1 MIPIS
6 DFHAGRGRKEKPV
19 VVWVLIGL
27 CVAIWLF
34 QFTLPTRPGTGQ
46 YISSFDK
53 FAYEY
58 GAVPD
63 EVIGKDLPA
72 GFPVAPI
79 MPILTLITSIFLHGG
94 WSHMIFN
101 MLYLWVFGDN
111 IENRFGHF
119 GFLMFYLTG
128 GVVANLVHIAL
139 SLGSK
144 SSIVPVIGASGAIA
158 AVMGAYLALFPLAKI
173 RTLVIF
179 YLITFISIP
188 AYWYLLI
195 WFGMQFFGLLGS
207 GSGVAW
213 WAHIGGFIYGYL
225 IAFIYLK
232 IKYPHMPPPWTV
244 FFKKRRGGNL
254 SLFKR
259 FGKSRITG
267 GFRNYNNI
275 EDSKDK
281 KSDDTYDIWR
291 R

>member
-58 GAVPD
+58 GAVPA
-63 EVIGKDLPA
+63 EIVGRDLPV

-79 MPILTLITSIFLHGG
+79 LPILTLITSIFLHGDF
-94 WSHMIFN
+94 SHLLFN
-101 MLYLWVFGDN
+101 MLYLWIFGDN
-111 IENRFGHF
+111 IENKFGRF
-119 GFLMFYLTG
+119 GFLIFYLSG
-128 GVVANLVHIAL
+128 GVVANLVHIAFSL
-139 SLGSK
+139 SSE
-144 SSIVPVIGASGAIA
+144 IPVIGASGAIA
-158 AVMGAYLALFPLAKI
+158 AVMGAYLVFFPRAK
-173 RTLVIF
+173 
-179 YLITFISIP
+179 LIILMFPVP
-188 AYWYLLI
+188 AYWYLLF
-195 WFGMQFFGLLGS
+195 WFGRQFYLMMIPGHS
-207 GSGVAW
+207 GIAL

-259 FGKSRITG
+259 FGKSRTTG
-267 GFRNYNNI
+267 GFRNYNNT
-275 EDSKDK
+275 EDSEDSTDK